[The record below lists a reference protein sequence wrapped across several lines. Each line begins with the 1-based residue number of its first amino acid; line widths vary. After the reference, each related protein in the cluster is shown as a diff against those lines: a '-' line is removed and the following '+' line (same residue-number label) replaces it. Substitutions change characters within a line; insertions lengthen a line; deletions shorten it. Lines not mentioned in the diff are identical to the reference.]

1 MIIAASRNASQYI
14 YTICIPEYAKKCK
27 NEGFFIIYQQIVW
40 NVPVV
45 MTHISDPLH

>member
-27 NEGFFIIYQQIVW
+27 NEGFFIIYQQIG
-40 NVPVV
+40 NSSF
-45 MTHISDPLH
+45 IARFI